1 MVLAIESLNYSK
13 CQQTNVS
20 LGLFVKTKFLLCSK
34 SSYFFPFSLLMF
46 VSGFESSGVNL
57 FPVSDQKEKSSAV
70 SEHDSL
76 KNSGT
81 VSEYEV
87 LEGGLRAAREDSC
100 VIQGKGILQTP
111 QPIKEALL
119 EFGLTLPLVSAFTSD
134 AYFQG
139 PQTQRNKKKIK
150 F

>member
-1 MVLAIESLNYSK
+1 MDAQSRRRGYPPLWPDDTQLRRRHHWHGLV
-13 CQQTNVS
+13 QT
-20 LGLFVKTKFLLCSK
+20 LRI
-34 SSYFFPFSLLMF
+34 
-46 VSGFESSGVNL
+46 
-57 FPVSDQKEKSSAV
+57 DQKEKSSAV

>member
-1 MVLAIESLNYSK
+1 M
-13 CQQTNVS
+13 T
-20 LGLFVKTKFLLCSK
+20 
-34 SSYFFPFSLLMF
+34 
-46 VSGFESSGVNL
+46 
-57 FPVSDQKEKSSAV
+57 
-70 SEHDSL
+70 L

-87 LEGGLRAAREDSC
+87 LDGGLRAAREGSC
-100 VIQGKGILQTP
+100 VTQGTGILQTP
-111 QPIKEALL
+111 EPVEEALL

-139 PQTQRNKKKIK
+139 PQTQRNKKNIK